1 MIKQDLAL
9 HLEAMGVSLATAP
22 DVVPELGSADDAGAM
37 PAELRKWLVSLRLL
51 EAVPFSYLVA
61 DTALLP
67 EESIRWFYLD
77 RRWTDALVMG
87 ALSVGTVNSD
97 DRTHLTAQYPAIRD
111 ELDREERQ
119 KRRGADA
126 PRLSGDGGP
135 ISGFILRSKAVSGW
149 PAMHVRAFSVDPDEA
164 DDAKYDDDDPRRLR
178 LLRLERLAPAVLL
191 CLFDGI
197 PEVVHIEEPRQG
209 VQFGFKSKQS
219 GTTITA
225 QMKPRKVSD
234 FTYLPGNPI
243 DIPFRSGASG
253 VVDIKQLEKSLKNR
267 VGSGAADGLDSAEYA
282 LQLVQLPWRQVW
294 GDAEEFQVSSVFKAT
309 LKYAALSKVFTKDL
323 P

>member
-1 MIKQDLAL
+1 M
-9 HLEAMGVSLATAP
+9 
-22 DVVPELGSADDAGAM
+22 
-37 PAELRKWLVSLRLL
+37 
-51 EAVPFSYLVA
+51 
-61 DTALLP
+61 
-67 EESIRWFYLD
+67 
-77 RRWTDALVMG
+77 
-87 ALSVGTVNSD
+87 
-97 DRTHLTAQYPAIRD
+97 
-111 ELDREERQ
+111 
-119 KRRGADA
+119 
-126 PRLSGDGGP
+126 
-135 ISGFILRSKAVSGW
+135 
-149 PAMHVRAFSVDPDEA
+149 
-164 DDAKYDDDDPRRLR
+164 
-178 LLRLERLAPAVLL
+178 LL

-209 VQFGFKSKQS
+209 VQFGFKSKQT